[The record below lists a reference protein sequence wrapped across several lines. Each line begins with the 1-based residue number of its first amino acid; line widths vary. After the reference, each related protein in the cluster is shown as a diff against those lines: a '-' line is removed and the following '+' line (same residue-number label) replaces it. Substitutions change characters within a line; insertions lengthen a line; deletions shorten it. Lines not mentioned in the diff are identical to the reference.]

1 MRVITG
7 KKYIMK
13 IKSIIWSTVAVM
25 LLSACASEEIID
37 TPVQKSGS
45 VTIRF
50 ASANTVTKATA
61 EDPNTWATAEET
73 TIENYTIAVFEGAIL
88 KDNCPCIKV
97 VSGNT
102 TSSTTTE
109 SETGS
114 TTGQTVKAYSVS
126 VTDLPINTPLSFLV
140 IANSKTA
147 GFPSYFTQGLTYKSF
162 DDSELTYSFEA
173 SKLIK
178 VGKKENVTFQPS
190 STPVEVK
197 VPLIQLTARIDF
209 AGVNYNAEGDNGE
222 NTTTT
227 GGQWVDLTS
236 TELEVLYKQYF
247 DVNNLSEQKVELNE
261 KVRSVAENRGGDYVL
276 TGNYLSFNY
285 DKSYYVGRLYIQKSV
300 TTTTV
305 TSPGAFSVKGTT
317 VGNLNQKSDIL
328 IYNTSSIENKQD
340 GLDVPPIDFE
350 KTFYTYELL
359 TKDRDITL
367 NINGGLV
374 SSEKVTTI
382 TKYQI
387 QVQTRTKRG
396 SYTDVRGKMPLSL
409 LGSTTNTENTKQ
421 PDLLET
427 YALSIPYKSIIK
439 GHIYEVTGSLKPSI
453 SPTIEWQVEDLTSV
467 TVDIPPFN

>member
-61 EDPNTWATAEET
+61 EEPNTWATAEET
-73 TIENYTIAVFEGAIL
+73 TIENYTIAVFEGTSL
-88 KDNCPCIKV
+88 EDNSPCIKV

-140 IANSKTA
+140 IANSITA
-147 GFPSYFTQGLTYKSF
+147 GLPSYFTPGLTYKSF
-162 DDSELTYSFEA
+162 DDSELTDSFEA

-209 AGVNYNAEGDNGE
+209 AGIKYTTEGNNE
-222 NTTTT
+222 SKTETTT
-227 GGQWVDLTS
+227 GEW
-236 TELEVLYKQYF
+236 EVLSSNELK
-247 DVNNLSEQKVELNE
+247 NLYGSLSPEQKAELDK
-261 KVRSVAENRGGDYVL
+261 KVAAAGVTKKDNYVRKDDYL
-276 TGNYLSFNY
+276 YFNY
-285 DKSYYVGRLYIQKSV
+285 EWQYISSDYSYRLFFQKREIESKE
-300 TTTTV
+300 
-305 TSPGAFSVKGTT
+305 TSSGIFSVEETSIEYQ
-317 VGNLNQKSDIL
+317 NEKSDIL
-328 IYNTSSIENKQD
+328 FFDTSKIEND
-340 GLDVPPIDFE
+340 ANGLYTDPKIFE
-350 KTFYTYELL
+350 NTFYTYELKDPYVDQTLILNIKGGLTSSTKVRTVTEYRVQVQKRTGKGKYSNTGVPQQLPSL
-359 TKDRDITL
+359 TKT
-367 NINGGLV
+367 
-374 SSEKVTTI
+374 
-382 TKYQI
+382 
-387 QVQTRTKRG
+387 
-396 SYTDVRGKMPLSL
+396 
-409 LGSTTNTENTKQ
+409 TENIKNGQTISNS
-421 PDLLET
+421 
-427 YALSIPYKSIIK
+427 YAINIPYANIIK
-439 GHIYEVTGSLKPSI
+439 GHIYKVTGNFKPSV
-453 SPTIEWQVEDLTSV
+453 TGRIEWVVEDWTEKS
-467 TVDIPPFN
+467 IEIGFGK